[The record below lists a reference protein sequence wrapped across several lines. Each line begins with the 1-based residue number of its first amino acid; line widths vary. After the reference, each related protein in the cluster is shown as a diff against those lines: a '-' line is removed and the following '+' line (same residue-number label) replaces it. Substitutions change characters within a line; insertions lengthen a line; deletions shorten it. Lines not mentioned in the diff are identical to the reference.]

1 VQRRLGCEVVFPE
14 FCEVANAVG
23 AATGVVAHSV
33 TVEVMG
39 DGTGLFRMHSTS
51 STRQFNNVLEALDT
65 AQSLAGQLAH
75 DEVVA
80 MGAPQPQVKF
90 SISKQ
95 YMPNARDDTGL
106 LQATIVAEAIGRPNA
121 AA

>member
-1 VQRRLGCEVVFPE
+1 
-14 FCEVANAVG
+14 VANAVG

-39 DGTGLFRMHSTS
+39 DGTGLFRMHSS
-51 STRQFNNVLEALDT
+51 ASTRQFTDAFEALET
-65 AQSLAGQLAH
+65 AQALAEQLAH
-75 DEVVA
+75 DAVVE
-80 MGAPQPQVKF
+80 MGAPTPQVKLN
-90 SISKQ
+90 IRKQ